1 VSKEQIKWK
10 GTRNREIMYQAV
22 KMVLGP
28 LGQTKPEAQL
38 SVLDAEKVERI
49 MRETCV
55 LPARSLVY
63 SIGMQFRWCVTGQ
76 DLKDQGQVEL
86 TLHNKLAALR
96 AGYMSISQVL
106 EVLTRNGFD
115 PAKISDLLKTY
126 VAGIHDTDE
135 LLLNMRYRKAHPVL
149 PALTL

>member
-1 VSKEQIKWK
+1 VSKERIKWK

-28 LGQTKPEAQL
+28 LGQTMPEAQL
-38 SVLDAEKVERI
+38 PVSDAEKVERI

-55 LPARSLVY
+55 LPPRSLVY

-76 DLKDQGQVEL
+76 DLKDLGQVEL
-86 TLHNKLAALR
+86 TLRNKLAALR

-115 PAKISDLLKTY
+115 SAKISDLLKTHA
-126 VAGIHDTDE
+126 VGIHDTDE
-135 LLLNMRYRKAHPVL
+135 MLLLMRYRKAHPIL